1 MTIMNVKDLLKP
13 FELKNLS
20 LPGRVVM
27 APMTR
32 NKSPNNIPGPEVAKY
47 YRRRAENHV
56 GLIITEGTV
65 VDVTGHAYP
74 DVPNFFGE
82 KALKGWKR
90 VVEAVHNAGGKIF
103 PQLWHAGSVRQR
115 GMAPYRNQPS
125 YGPSS
130 IPHPA
135 IEDGEPPVEMSV
147 DDIDGIILAFAKA
160 AKQAKNIGFDGIEI
174 QGAHG
179 YLVDQFFWDR
189 TNRRADR
196 FGGET
201 LAERTYFASE
211 LIRAV
216 RDKVGEEFPICL
228 RISQWKM
235 GGVDSRLAKT
245 PQELAAFL
253 APLLDAGVDIFHCSS
268 LRFFEPEFPGSDLN
282 LAGWTK
288 KITRKPVITVGSV
301 GLDTDFVSMRIKGE
315 TAKGSEKT
323 IHELL
328 DRLSRDEFDLVAV
341 GRALLADPAWVTRVI
356 EDRFHEINTFT
367 MESLETLY

>member
-1 MTIMNVKDLLKP
+1 MNVKDLLKP
-13 FELKNLS
+13 FKLKTLK

-32 NKSPNNIPGPEVAKY
+32 NRSPQHIPGPEVAKY

-90 VVEAVHNAGGKIF
+90 VVEDVHSAGGKIF

-115 GMAPYRNQPS
+115 GMAPYRKRPS

-174 QGAHG
+174 NGAHG
-179 YLVDQFFWDR
+179 YLVDQFFWDQ
-189 TNRRADR
+189 TNKRSDR

-216 RDKVGEEFPICL
+216 RDKVGKEFPICL

-235 GGVDSRLAKT
+235 GGVDSRLANT

-315 TAKGSEKT
+315 TAKSSEKT
-323 IHELL
+323 IYDVL
-328 DRLSRDEFDLVAV
+328 DRLSRDEFDLVAI
-341 GRALLADPAWVTRVI
+341 GRALLADPTWVTKIVDGHFDKI
-356 EDRFHEINTFT
+356 KTFT
-367 MESLETLY
+367 MECLETLY

>member
-1 MTIMNVKDLLKP
+1 MNFDDLLKP
-13 FELKNLS
+13 FKVKRLS
-20 LPGRVVM
+20 LSSRVVM

-32 NKSPNNIPGPEVAKY
+32 NKSPENIPGSDVADY

-65 VDVTGHAYP
+65 VDVTGHGYP

-82 KALKGWKR
+82 KALLGWKN

-103 PQLWHAGSVRQR
+103 PQLWHVGSVRQN
-115 GMAPYRNQPS
+115 GMPPDPS
-125 YGPSS
+125 LPGYGPSS
-130 IPHPA
+130 ILHPS
-135 IEDGEPPVEMSV
+135 IEDGEPPVEMSIS
-147 DDIDGIILAFAKA
+147 DIDGIILAFAKA
-160 AKQAKNIGFDGIEI
+160 AKHAKEIGFDGIEI
-174 QGAHG
+174 HGAHG

-189 TNRRADR
+189 TNRRLDR
-196 FGGET
+196 YGGDT
-201 LAERTYFASE
+201 IDERTAFASE

-216 RDKVGEEFPICL
+216 REKVGEEFPVCL

-235 GGVDSRLAKT
+235 GDFDAKLAEN
-245 PQELAAFL
+245 PQELERFL
-253 APLLDAGVDIFHCSS
+253 TPLSESGVDIFHCSS
-268 LRFFEPEFPGSDLN
+268 RRFYEPEFPGSDLN

-288 KITRKPVITVGSV
+288 KITGKPVITVGSV

-328 DRLSRDEFDLVAV
+328 DRFSRNEFDLVAI
-341 GRALLADPAWVTRVI
+341 GRALLADPAWVTKVV
-356 EDRFHEINTFT
+356 ENRFEEIKTFT
-367 MESLETLY
+367 MECLEALY

>member
-1 MTIMNVKDLLKP
+1 MNVKDLLKP
-13 FELKNLS
+13 FTLKTLS
-20 LPGRVVM
+20 LNSRVVM

-32 NKSPNNIPGPEVAKY
+32 NRSPKHIPGAEVAEY

-56 GLIITEGTV
+56 GLIITEGAV
-65 VDVTGHAYP
+65 VDAAGHAYP

-90 VVEAVHNAGGKIF
+90 VVEAVHSAGGKIF

-115 GMAPYRNQPS
+115 GMAPYRNLPS
-125 YGPSS
+125 YGPSA

-135 IEDGEPPVEMSV
+135 VEDGESPVELSV
-147 DDIDGIILAFAKA
+147 DDIDGIILAFARA
-160 AKQAKNIGFDGIEI
+160 AKQAKNIGCDGIEI
-174 QGAHG
+174 HGAHG
-179 YLVDQFFWDR
+179 YLIDQFFWDR
-189 TNRRADR
+189 TNRRTDR

-216 RDKVGEEFPICL
+216 RDKVGKAFPICL

-235 GGVDSRLAKT
+235 GGVDSRLANT
-245 PQELAAFL
+245 PREWAAFL

-268 LRFFEPEFPGSDLN
+268 LRFFEPEFPGSDLS

-301 GLDTDFVSMRIKGE
+301 GLDTDFVSMRIKGA
-315 TAKGSEKT
+315 TPKGSKKT
-323 IHELL
+323 VHELL
-328 DRLSRDEFDLVAV
+328 DRLSRNEFDLVAV
-341 GRALLADPAWVTRVI
+341 GRALLADPAWMTKVI
-356 EDRFHEINTFT
+356 ENRFDEINTFT
-367 MESLETLY
+367 MESMETLY

>member
-1 MTIMNVKDLLKP
+1 MNVKDLLKP
-13 FELKNLS
+13 FNFKTLS
-20 LPGRVVM
+20 LKSRVVM

-32 NKSPNNIPGPEVAKY
+32 NRSPKHIPGVEVAKY
-47 YRRRAENHV
+47 YQRRAENHV
-56 GLIITEGTV
+56 GLIITEAAAVHAG
-65 VDVTGHAYP
+65 GHTYP

-90 VVEAVHNAGGKIF
+90 VLEAVHSTGGKIF
-103 PQLWHAGSVRQR
+103 PQLWHAGSVRQQR
-115 GMAPYRNQPS
+115 MAPYRNLPS
-125 YGPSS
+125 YGPSA

-147 DDIDGIILAFAKA
+147 DDIDGIILAFVRA
-160 AKQAKNIGFDGIEI
+160 AEQAKNIGFDGIEI
-174 QGAHG
+174 HGAHG

-211 LIRAV
+211 LIRSI
-216 RDKVGEEFPICL
+216 RDRVGQEFPISL

-235 GGVDSRLAKT
+235 GDVDSRMAKT
-245 PQELAAFL
+245 PKELAAFL

-315 TAKGSEKT
+315 TPKGSKRT
-323 IHELL
+323 IDELL
-328 DRLSRDEFDLVAV
+328 DRLSRNEFDLVAV

-356 EDRFHEINTFT
+356 EDRFHDINTFT
-367 MESLETLY
+367 LDSLKTFH

>member
-1 MTIMNVKDLLKP
+1 MNAEDLLKP
-13 FELKNLS
+13 FTLKTLQLNS
-20 LPGRVVM
+20 RVVM

-32 NKSPNNIPGPEVAKY
+32 NRSPKHVPGPEVAKY
-47 YRRRAENHV
+47 YRRRAENRV
-56 GLIITEGTV
+56 GLIITEGAV
-65 VDVTGHAYP
+65 VDAAGHAYP
-74 DVPNFFGE
+74 DVPDFFGE
-82 KALKGWKR
+82 KALIGWQR
-90 VVEAVHNAGGKIF
+90 VVEAVHSAGSKIF
-103 PQLWHAGSVRQR
+103 PQLWHAGSVRQH
-115 GMAPYRNQPS
+115 GMTLSRNLQA
-125 YGPSS
+125 YGPSA

-135 IEDGEPPVEMSV
+135 VEDGENPVEMSV
-147 DDIDGIILAFAKA
+147 DDIDRIILAFARA
-160 AKQAKNIGFDGIEI
+160 AKQAKDIGFDGVEI

-189 TNRRADR
+189 TNKRTDR

-216 RDKVGEEFPICL
+216 REKVGQEFPICL

-235 GGVDSRLAKT
+235 GGVDTKLANT
-245 PQELAAFL
+245 PRELAAFL
-253 APLLDAGVDIFHCSS
+253 APLSDAGVDIFHCSS

-288 KITRKPVITVGSV
+288 KITQKPVITVGSV

-315 TAKGSEKT
+315 TPKVSKKT

-328 DRLSRDEFDLVAV
+328 DRLSRNEFDLVAV
-341 GRALLADPAWVTRVI
+341 GRALLADPAWVIKVI
-356 EDRFHEINTFT
+356 ENRLDEINPFT
-367 MESLETLY
+367 MESLKTYC

>member
-1 MTIMNVKDLLKP
+1 MNVKDLLKP
-13 FELKNLS
+13 FKLKTLK

-32 NKSPNNIPGPEVAKY
+32 NRSPQHIPGPEVAKY

-90 VVEAVHNAGGKIF
+90 VVEDVHSAGGKIF

-115 GMAPYRNQPS
+115 GMAPYRKRPS

-160 AKQAKNIGFDGIEI
+160 AKQAKNI
-174 QGAHG
+174 
-179 YLVDQFFWDR
+179 
-189 TNRRADR
+189 
-196 FGGET
+196 
-201 LAERTYFASE
+201 
-211 LIRAV
+211 
-216 RDKVGEEFPICL
+216 
-228 RISQWKM
+228 
-235 GGVDSRLAKT
+235 
-245 PQELAAFL
+245 
-253 APLLDAGVDIFHCSS
+253 
-268 LRFFEPEFPGSDLN
+268 
-282 LAGWTK
+282 
-288 KITRKPVITVGSV
+288 
-301 GLDTDFVSMRIKGE
+301 
-315 TAKGSEKT
+315 
-323 IHELL
+323 
-328 DRLSRDEFDLVAV
+328 
-341 GRALLADPAWVTRVI
+341 
-356 EDRFHEINTFT
+356 
-367 MESLETLY
+367 